1 MSKKDLTQLSKK
13 ELESM
18 LAKKYGVDKYLN
30 QRSQLLDL
38 LGSKGE
44 TDIQTGFTGPETEAL
59 SIMFSNKAEGGLVNL
74 LGGGKVNAPRQTD
87 IKGQDHMLAY
97 ITPEEGGILKALGGS
112 GTKGPM
118 GIPQFGFGDGDV
130 GTGEGDSDDEADGTS
145 DGDTGTDETGNED
158 STQGVNED
166 VNQEEEEDSARGGD
180 YTVDDEGQF
189 TGYGASYGKS
199 IEDAVKDNP
208 QLQGF
213 LGKKISSLIDK
224 GKVRGFEFDK
234 KGNITGVTAQT
245 VAPGF
250 LGALLGPVTTYTGYG
265 KGFDDMLG
273 GGDDGSDT
281 SEMIKKIVEEKKKEE
296 DSPLTQE
303 QIDYY
308 TRGMG
313 SATKPLK
320 TLDDVNKYMSSLV
333 GTTASP
339 TGAKLS
345 KDKKFLILP
354 NGKIINLKTGKV
366 QESMSGLELF
376 AGGMI

>member
-30 QRSQLLDL
+30 QRSQLLGL

-59 SIMFSNKAEGGLVNL
+59 SIIFEKNPVIGSRSKAEGGIVNL
-74 LGGGKVNAPRQTD
+74 LQGSDDDAEDEAQDYGDGSGSQDTGNVGDSYSGDYTGDDNNDYSDLDKALDDTEDYQAGLSAMQQNVDNNPQLNTGMGKALIGDRIKELISKGNTD
-87 IKGQDHMLAY
+87 VTRDEQGRITGVYSQGQM
-97 ITPEEGGILKALGGS
+97 PGALGGIAS
-112 GTKGPM
+112 LF
-118 GIPQFGFGDGDV
+118 GIG
-130 GTGEGDSDDEADGTS
+130 S
-145 DGDTGTDETGNED
+145 
-158 STQGVNED
+158 
-166 VNQEEEEDSARGGD
+166 
-180 YTVDDEGQF
+180 
-189 TGYGASYGKS
+189 
-199 IEDAVKDNP
+199 
-208 QLQGF
+208 
-213 LGKKISSLIDK
+213 
-224 GKVRGFEFDK
+224 GKV
-234 KGNITGVTAQT
+234 
-245 VAPGF
+245 
-250 LGALLGPVTTYTGYG
+250 YTGYG
-265 KGFDDMLG
+265 KEGNIG
-273 GGDDGSDT
+273 GSGSDGDDS

-320 TLDDVNKYMSSLV
+320 SLEDVNKYMSSLV
-333 GTTASP
+333 GTTESP

-345 KDKKFLILP
+345 KDKKFLVLP

-376 AGGMI
+376 TGGMI

>member
-30 QRSQLLDL
+30 QRSQLLGL

-59 SIMFSNKAEGGLVNL
+59 SIIFEKNPVIGSRSKAEGGIVNL
-74 LGGGKVNAPRQTD
+74 YAGSEDEESESMDQDEDAGMGTDFSGGG
-87 IKGQDHMLAY
+87 
-97 ITPEEGGILKALGGS
+97 
-112 GTKGPM
+112 
-118 GIPQFGFGDGDV
+118 F
-130 GTGEGDSDDEADGTS
+130 DEADDEDES
-145 DGDTGTDETGNED
+145 RAGDYQTT
-158 STQGVNED
+158 
-166 VNQEEEEDSARGGD
+166 AGGD
-180 YTVDDEGQF
+180 DNESTVFSGLRGPDIMKE
-189 TGYGASYGKS
+189 
-199 IEDAVKDNP
+199 IEANP
-208 QLQGF
+208 QLKGF
-213 LGKKISSLIDK
+213 LGNKMKSLVKEGKISNLERDD
-224 GKVRGFEFDK
+224 RGRLTGMYSE
-234 KGNITGVTAQT
+234 GNL
-245 VAPGF
+245 PGA
-250 LGALLGPVTTYTGYG
+250 LGAIAGLMGMGTGTVYTGYG
-265 KGFDDMLG
+265 QGYKDMG
-273 GGDDGSDT
+273 NQSDDGNDS

-320 TLDDVNKYMSSLV
+320 SLEDVNKYMSSLV

-345 KDKKFLILP
+345 KDKKFLVLP
-354 NGKIINLKTGKV
+354 NGKIINIRTGKV
-366 QESMSGLELF
+366 QESISGLELF